1 MNLINSI
8 KRLDVEYKLFALGG
22 ILGVMTILSPIFT
35 GYFNFF
41 GFFILLGFLLT
52 FLPYM
57 IYLYVQNSRVSAMED
72 QFPNFLRDLSEAKK
86 SGMTLPVAVQKSVNT
101 DYGPLST
108 EVKKMSDQISWGISF
123 EVVLLRFAK
132 YTGSRFIQRSV
143 SIVIE
148 ANRSGGD
155 ISQVLQSV
163 AEDATMIK
171 ESEAQR
177 RATLSQYVMTVYAI
191 YFIFIGILASLDK
204 IMVPLA
210 NSPTLSM
217 LGGGISGLTGSG
229 AAPAAPVESGFD
241 FDNYKILFFHMAML
255 QGLFNGLLAG
265 QIGEGTVVA
274 GFKHALIFIV
284 SGFIIFL
291 IFMYHFQIE
300 CLFVL
305 DVAAFKALG
314 CGI

>member
-41 GFFILLGFLLT
+41 GFFILLGLLLT
-52 FLPYM
+52 FLPYL

-86 SGMTLPVAVQKSVNT
+86 SGMTLPAAVQKSVNT

-123 EVVLLRFAK
+123 EAVLLRFAK
-132 YTGSRFIQRSV
+132 HTGSRFIERSV
-143 SIVIE
+143 SIVVE

-217 LGGGISGLTGSG
+217 LGGGISGLTAG
-229 AAPAAPVESGFD
+229 AAPAAPVGSGFD

-284 SGFIIFL
+284 SGFILFL
-291 IFMYHFQIE
+291 VFMYHFQIE